1 MDLGIF
7 RQFTLTERFRLE
19 FRAEAFNLSN
29 TPHFALPGANVS
41 NMVLNQDGTIKNL
54 AGFSQILSTQNLGRD
69 FDEPHLRFGL
79 RVSF

>member
-69 FDEPHLRFGL
+69 FDEPDLRFGL